1 MAGDGPFVGR
11 SVLRLEDRPLVMG
24 QGRFAADVSF
34 THQLHMRVVRSTHAH
49 GRIVAID
56 IAKGRAAPGVIA
68 VWTAADVA
76 DIPPID
82 FRLTR
87 IEGLEPYRQPI
98 LAKDHV
104 RYVGEPTAPKTPPTW
119 SRPKSKSCRKS

>member
-1 MAGDGPFVGR
+1 MKRYTSSQLSRSARAHDAVASGRLSGMAGDPPFVGR
-11 SVLRLEDRPLVMG
+11 SVVRLEDRPLVMG

-56 IAKGRAAPGVIA
+56 IAKACAAPGVIA
-68 VWTAADVA
+68 VWAAADVA

-87 IEGLEPYRQPI
+87 I
-98 LAKDHV
+98 
-104 RYVGEPTAPKTPPTW
+104 
-119 SRPKSKSCRKS
+119 